1 MSFRNRPTLDRK
13 HRPRWQDELRSQQ
26 LIVAGFAVAIAI
38 AIGIFGATTWSSY
51 YDNHLREVAYVG
63 GMSFDK
69 DALAKRSGIIS
80 AELQAKVTDLV
91 ASEGGANDGAVKQQ
105 IQILEQTLQAIDS
118 TASDSLTTGAFMRTD
133 GATLG
138 ISVPNDT
145 LDKAV
150 ARRST
155 LPFQVELSIITVNA
169 LPAGASATAKPTDV
183 QWAAAEKQAQA
194 LLAEVKAGKDFA
206 TLAKTKSADPVTKGQ
221 NGLVGWVQ
229 DGDPTYGGLFTAAKG
244 AKAGDLL
251 APIKG
256 DLDYTLVKVD
266 KVRQAAPDTLLQRL
280 LSSVHASDADYRE
293 YIRDELLKDAYQT
306 YFGNKV
312 LSKYMPQRHVA
323 QIQIQA
329 DPSTG
334 PFPQVRVRHILVQPQ
349 PGAADQSKATAAQW
363 AAALAKAKA
372 ARAALVKPGAS
383 WATLAKAYSDDP
395 NSKDMAG
402 DLGWFDPANAQVV
415 PEFKTAIQQLK
426 LNQISEPVKS
436 QFGYHVIQV
445 FENRSSA
452 RGQAVELQAELKM
465 APGTFAK
472 VAARESVDQA
482 TADKG
487 GDVGWVAPYEK
498 SQPLEDAIFSLT
510 KVGQISEPATDTDGT
525 MYIFKL
531 LETSSN
537 RFMDADRLSA
547 LQSTGYPR
555 WRDKLKADLGTWID
569 PQYVS
574 TATTPSS

>member
-63 GMSFDK
+63 GTSFDR
-69 DALAKRSGIIS
+69 DALTKRSGIIS

-91 ASEGGANDGAVKQQ
+91 ASEGGANNGAVQQQ

-118 TASDSLTTGAFMRTD
+118 TASDSLTTGAFMRAD
-133 GATLG
+133 GTTLG
-138 ISVPNDT
+138 VSVPNDT
-145 LDKAV
+145 LDKEV
-150 ARRST
+150 ARRTT
-155 LPFQVELSIITVNA
+155 LPFRVELSIITVNA
-169 LPAGASATAKPTDV
+169 LPAGASATAKPTAA
-183 QWAAAEKQAQA
+183 QWAAAEKQARA

-206 TLAKTKSADPVTKGQ
+206 TLAKSKSADPVTQGQ

-229 DGDPTYGGLFTAAKG
+229 DGDPTYGSLFTAAKN

-251 APIKG
+251 APVKG

-266 KVRQAAPDTLLQRL
+266 RVRQAGPDTLLQRL
-280 LSSVHASDADYRE
+280 LSSVHASDADFRE
-293 YIRDELLKDAYQT
+293 YIRDELLKGAYQT
-306 YFGNKV
+306 YFGNEV

-383 WATLAKAYSDDP
+383 WSTLAKAYSEDP
-395 NSKDMAG
+395 NSKDIAG

-452 RGQAVELQAELKM
+452 RGQAVELEAELKKD
-465 APGTFAK
+465 PGSFAK

-487 GDVGWVAPYEK
+487 GDVGWVAQYEK
-498 SQPLEDAIFSLT
+498 SQPLENAIFALT
-510 KVGQISEPATDTDGT
+510 TVGQISDAATDTDGT

-531 LETSSN
+531 LETSSD

-569 PQYVS
+569 PQYLS
-574 TATTPSS
+574 TATTPSG

>member
-63 GMSFDK
+63 GTSFDR
-69 DALAKRSGIIS
+69 DALAKRTGIIS
-80 AELQAKVTDLV
+80 AELNAKVTDLV
-91 ASEGGANDGAVKQQ
+91 ASEGGANGGAVQQQ
-105 IQILEQTLQAIDS
+105 IQILEQTLQSIDS
-118 TASDSLTTGAFMRTD
+118 TASDSLTTGAFMRAD

-138 ISVPNDT
+138 ISVANDA
-145 LDKAV
+145 LDKEV
-150 ARRST
+150 ARRTT
-155 LPFQVELSIITVNA
+155 LPFQLELSIITVNA
-169 LPAGASATAKPTDV
+169 LPANSGATAKPTAA

-206 TLAKTKSADPVTKGQ
+206 TLAKAKSADPVTKGQ

-229 DGDPTYGGLFTAAKG
+229 EGDPTYGALFTAAKG

-256 DLDYTLVKVD
+256 DLVYTLVKVD
-266 KVRQAAPDTLLQRL
+266 KVRAAAPDTLLTRL
-280 LSSVHASDADYRE
+280 LSSVHASEADYRE

-306 YFGNKV
+306 YFGDKV

-329 DPSTG
+329 DPSLPLPT
-334 PFPQVRVRHILVQPQ
+334 VRVRHILVQPQ

-363 AAALAKAKA
+363 AAALARAKA

-383 WATLAKAYSDDP
+383 WTTLAKAFSDDP
-395 NSKDMAG
+395 NSKDIGG
-402 DLGWFDPANAQVV
+402 DLGWFDPSNAQVV
-415 PEFKTAIQQLK
+415 PEFKTAIQRLQ
-426 LNQISEPVKS
+426 LNQISQPVKS

-445 FENRSSA
+445 FELRSSA
-452 RGQAVELQAELKM
+452 RGQAVELEAELAKD
-465 APGTFAK
+465 PGSFAK
-472 VAARESVDQA
+472 VAARESVDHA
-482 TADKG
+482 TADQG
-487 GDVGWVAPYEK
+487 GDIGWVARYEK

-510 KVGQISEPATDTDGT
+510 KVGQISAAARDTDGT

-531 LETSSN
+531 LETAPY
-537 RFMDADRLSA
+537 RYMDADRISA
-547 LQSTGYPR
+547 LKSSGYPR
-555 WRDKLKADLGTWID
+555 WRDMQKADLGVWID
-569 PQYVS
+569 PQYLS
-574 TATTPSS
+574 TANTPTS